1 MKKNIRNSIQGRL
14 RLSGGL
20 LALWACWA
28 LVLLV
33 FGWSLPAPALLSRP
47 GFAQGVPGQVRFPP
61 TRSDKEDP
69 RAPKNLTGQV
79 VDKEGKGLAQ
89 AVVHLKNKKTLEVKT
104 HIADAE
110 GKYRF
115 AGLSPEA
122 DYAVH
127 AEHKGAASP
136 ARTVSM
142 FDERKDIYL
151 VLEVDTTKR

>member
-1 MKKNIRNSIQGRL
+1 MRNNIRSTRWPSI
-14 RLSGGL
+14 GL
-20 LALWACWA
+20 LARWASRGA
-28 LVLLV
+28 VV
-33 FGWSLPAPALLSRP
+33 FAFGLSLPAAILLSNP

-89 AVVHLKNKKTLEVKT
+89 AVVHLKNKKTLEVT
-104 HIADAE
+104 TRIADAE

-115 AGLSPEA
+115 NGLNPEA

-127 AEHKGAASP
+127 AEYKGAASP

-142 FDERKDIYL
+142 FDERKDHYL
-151 VLEVDTTKR
+151 VLEIDTSKQ